1 MTPMVRGLSQPE
13 NMKTDHQQ
21 FVFKL
26 WVLYANLPATKYL
39 FDQSGNGEKNLKRPT
54 GRGRPKKASSCHCGC
69 EKRMD
74 RAWILGSYVF
84 AMLQCVYNFVSA
96 ETCGASERQAPIEKL
111 ETEYGDYC
119 GVDTVLAELQQL
131 QAGED
136 LMWQD
141 FLRIFIYLVFL
152 ADFRRRKG
160 NPCGQDCLS
169 RLLPNFKY
177 KTPFETQ
184 KRCMFHYVFDTTSLW
199 MINTWIRPGGV
210 HYKIEADLLSHL
222 ALVTICFNA
231 KKVAEIL
238 PGPSGFSA
246 NLTAYDYFLLRKDL
260 KDLPRAPVGGI
271 TGVGRAALF
280 SVLRRLGIVSEDRDS
295 YNFYEA
301 MGLYVEHVLRTRG
314 ILFSKKSKKAGTLL
328 RHCNSG
334 GSCHV
339 CARCMWPVC
348 MSFPTRTCSTREAA
362 QF

>member
-1 MTPMVRGLSQPE
+1 MDDQP
-13 NMKTDHQQ
+13 
-21 FVFKL
+21 
-26 WVLYANLPATKYL
+26 
-39 FDQSGNGEKNLKRPT
+39 
-54 GRGRPKKASSCHCGC
+54 
-69 EKRMD
+69 
-74 RAWILGSYVF
+74 
-84 AMLQCVYNFVSA
+84 
-96 ETCGASERQAPIEKL
+96 
-111 ETEYGDYC
+111 
-119 GVDTVLAELQQL
+119 
-131 QAGED
+131 
-136 LMWQD
+136 
-141 FLRIFIYLVFL
+141 
-152 ADFRRRKG
+152 
-160 NPCGQDCLS
+160 
-169 RLLPNFKY
+169 
-177 KTPFETQ
+177 
-184 KRCMFHYVFDTTSLW
+184 
-199 MINTWIRPGGV
+199 WIRPGGV

-295 YNFYEA
+295 YNFNEA